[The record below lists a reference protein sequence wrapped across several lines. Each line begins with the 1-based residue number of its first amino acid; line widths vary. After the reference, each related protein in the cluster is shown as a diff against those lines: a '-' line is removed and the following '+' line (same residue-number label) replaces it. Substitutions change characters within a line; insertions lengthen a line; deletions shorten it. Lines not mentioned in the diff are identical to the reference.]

1 MVKMNMKR
9 LGAIAGAVLVSGALL
24 TGGAMAANL
33 PSKLADKL
41 QSQVQAG
48 KITQNQA
55 DVVSQLFNL
64 RQSAMTKLKADE
76 KALIDQAV
84 KDGKLTQAQADQ
96 LAKRG
101 DHFGEGNWQKGG
113 AKGDRQFFDKN
124 MTADQLKAKLDTAVK
139 AGKLTQEKADQILQR
154 FQNRGQSHQQGQTD
168 SKPQAQSKS
177 GQ

>member
-1 MVKMNMKR
+1 MNMKR

-24 TGGAMAANL
+24 AGGAMAANL
-33 PSKLADKL
+33 PSKLTDKL

-55 DVVSQLFNL
+55 DVFTQLFNL
-64 RQSAMTKLKADE
+64 RQAAMTKLKADE

-101 DHFGEGNWQKGG
+101 DHLGEGDRHEHGG
-113 AKGDRQFFDKN
+113 KGDRVRFRDKN
-124 MTADQLKAKLDTAVK
+124 MTADQLKAKLDAAVK
-139 AGKLTQEKADQILQR
+139 AGKLKQEQADQILKKW
-154 FQNRGQSHQQGQTD
+154 QSHKDAQKQAKPENGQ
-168 SKPQAQSKS
+168 
-177 GQ
+177 

>member
-1 MVKMNMKR
+1 MNMKR
-9 LGAIAGAVLVSGALL
+9 LGAIAGAVLLSGALL

-55 DVVSQLFNL
+55 DVVGQLFNL
-64 RQSAMTKLKADE
+64 RQAAMTKLKADE

-84 KDGKLTQAQADQ
+84 KEGKLTQAQADQ

-101 DHFGEGNWQKGG
+101 DHFGEGGRHEHGG
-113 AKGDRQFFDKN
+113 KGDRRHLGDKHL
-124 MTADQLKAKLDTAVK
+124 TADQLKAKLDTAVK
-139 AGKLTQEKADQILQR
+139 DGKLTQEQADQILKKW
-154 FQNRGQSHQQGQTD
+154 QTRSD
-168 SKPQAQSKS
+168 ARKQTKP
-177 GQ
+177 

>member
-1 MVKMNMKR
+1 MNMKR

-101 DHFGEGNWQKGG
+101 DHFGEGG

-139 AGKLTQEKADQILQR
+139 AGKLTQAKADKILQQ
-154 FQNRGQSHQQGQTD
+154 FQNRGQAHKHGTNETTPQTQ
-168 SKPQAQSKS
+168 PKS